1 MRTARPTVRISIHAP
16 REGSDSYHG
25 DGVRVKGPFQ
35 STLPARGATVRDT
48 SPTSLAIIS
57 IHAPREGSDVPA
69 LGLLSSFCISIH
81 APREGSDHMHNLD
94 FLHTANFNPRSP
106 RGERPSAPPTPRAPE
121 DFNPRSPRGERRSRD
136 SAPSRGLRISIHA
149 PREGSDSAMP
159 EIRTPAGHFNPRSP
173 RGERRISDV
182 LHLRTAHFNPRSP
195 RGERHP

>member
-136 SAPSRGLRISIHA
+136 SAPSRGLRISI
-149 PREGSDSAMP
+149 
-159 EIRTPAGHFNPRSP
+159 PRSP
-173 RGERRISDV
+173 RGERQRHARNQD
-182 LHLRTAHFNPRSP
+182 A
-195 RGERHP
+195 RGPFQSTLPARGATY